1 MRRLHLEKKGI
12 RGLSIAESFRH
23 DSQKSVLAGVIT
35 SSDLVIDGFVLGD
48 ATIKGDDATDKI
60 ILMYQKLDR
69 NDISYL
75 MTSGLVISLYNM
87 VDVKKISDTL
97 DIPVIGVTYSDSGTL
112 NETIK
117 NYFPDD
123 YEEKLAQYKKIG
135 DREKVSLKTGNDLF
149 VRYEG
154 CTLTQCKQ
162 LLDRITPSGQTP
174 EPLRIAQLLA
184 KTILT
189 N

>member
-1 MRRLHLEKKGI
+1 M
-12 RGLSIAESFRH
+12 
-23 DSQKSVLAGVIT
+23 
-35 SSDLVIDGFVLGD
+35 
-48 ATIKGDDATDKI
+48 
-60 ILMYQKLDR
+60 
-69 NDISYL
+69 
-75 MTSGLVISLYNM
+75 
-87 VDVKKISDTL
+87 
-97 DIPVIGVTYSDSGTL
+97 TYSDSGTL

>member
-1 MRRLHLEKKGI
+1 MSTKKYVNVATTMRLISYFLRSRGFLLFFIVTAVFIGI
-12 RGLSIAESFRH
+12 LYAH
-23 DSQKSVLAGVIT
+23 SVLIFKEYEET
-35 SSDLVIDGFVLGD
+35 FH
-48 ATIKGDDATDKI
+48 
-60 ILMYQKLDR
+60 
-69 NDISYL
+69 
-75 MTSGLVISLYNM
+75 GLE
-87 VDVKKISDTL
+87 D
-97 DIPVIGVTYSDSGTL
+97 
-112 NETIK
+112 ETIK

-123 YEEKLAQYKKIG
+123 YAEKLIQYKKIG

-162 LLDRITPSGQTP
+162 LLDRITPSGPTP